1 MSIFT
6 TLRDDRDFKR
16 VLVYAFIG
24 TLCCVSLF
32 GQEERKAWLSVTSF
46 SYSHYDL
53 EMHELHNVNL
63 DITIHC
69 PFPTAEL
76 AAVWLYEEEY
86 GVTNDWPVGFAPSN
100 FEMDDESVS
109 FKKIHSNENLD
120 YELDWNAKLY
130 MDIDFGHIGTIRT
143 DTITIFDLIQDE
155 EVKTFLRNYDTDIST
170 GIQSPSAPAPKDTQT
185 YNINGLPVTNKMP
198 KGLYIHK
205 GKKYLIR

>member
-1 MSIFT
+1 
-6 TLRDDRDFKR
+6 
-16 VLVYAFIG
+16 
-24 TLCCVSLF
+24 
-32 GQEERKAWLSVTSF
+32 
-46 SYSHYDL
+46 
-53 EMHELHNVNL
+53 
-63 DITIHC
+63 
-69 PFPTAEL
+69 
-76 AAVWLYEEEY
+76 
-86 GVTNDWPVGFAPSN
+86 VGFAPSN

-170 GIQSPSAPAPKDTQT
+170 GIQSPSAPVPKDTQT